1 MYKTGSEWPSDR
13 RNIHALLHNNT
24 VKLKHPTNQR
34 LASRKTQAL
43 S

>member
-13 RNIHALLHNNT
+13 RNIHALLHSNT